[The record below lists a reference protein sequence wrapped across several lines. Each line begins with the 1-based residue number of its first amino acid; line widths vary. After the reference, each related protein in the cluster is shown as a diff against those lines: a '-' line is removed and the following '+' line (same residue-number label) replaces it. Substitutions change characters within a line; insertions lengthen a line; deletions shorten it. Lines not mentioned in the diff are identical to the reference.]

1 MIKLRL
7 FALFF
12 IAAWAGSTWAAG
24 TNVYKCGSTYS
35 QTPCEG
41 AVAVQVNDARS
52 KEQKSQS
59 DAAIVQ
65 QGKVANAME
74 KVRLKEEAQV
84 IAQHKPKKTT
94 VKPAAKAPAEPK
106 TDTLTPSTAKKSK
119 GKKEEPEFFTAKEAT
134 PAKKK

>member
-1 MIKLRL
+1 MTKLRL

-12 IAAWAGSTWAAG
+12 IAAWAESTWATG

-35 QTPCEG
+35 QTPCDG

-59 DAAIVQ
+59 DAATVQ
-65 QGKVANAME
+65 QNKTANAME
-74 KVRLKEEAQV
+74 KARLKDEAQA
-84 IAQHKPKKTT
+84 IAQGKPAKPSTKT
-94 VKPAAKAPAEPK
+94 AAKAPSKPLADSNVLSPK
-106 TDTLTPSTAKKSK
+106 NHK
-119 GKKEEPEFFTAKEAT
+119 GKKKESEFFTAKEST

>member
-1 MIKLRL
+1 MMKLQL

-12 IAAWAGSTWAAG
+12 IATWAGSTWTAG

-59 DAAIVQ
+59 DATIVQ
-65 QGKVANAME
+65 QGKTAQAME
-74 KVRLKEEAQV
+74 KARLKDEAQA
-84 IAQHKPKKTT
+84 IAHNKPAKSTA
-94 VKPAAKAPAEPK
+94 KPAAKAPAEPK
-106 TDTLTPSTAKKSK
+106 NDTLTAGTAKKTK
-119 GKKEEPEFFTAKEAT
+119 GKKKEPEFFTAKEAV

>member
-12 IAAWAGSTWAAG
+12 IAAWAGSTWAIG

-74 KVRLKEEAQV
+74 KARLKEEAQ
-84 IAQHKPKKTT
+84 ARTQSKPQKSTA
-94 VKPAAKAPAEPK
+94 KPASKAPTEPK
-106 TDTLTPSTAKKSK
+106 NDTLTAGTAKKSK
-119 GKKEEPEFFTAKEAT
+119 GKKKEPEFFTAKEAA
-134 PAKKK
+134 PEKKK